1 VYGTVI
7 VVNAD
12 SIKKV
17 RQMVE
22 TSSNPEE
29 ALDEVK
35 KMLAVKRKMRS
46 YNDYYPCCGNNQKD
60 TFISLNGEIE
70 LLKEVLS
77 ALEHNETAQA
87 VDLLKQYEHIAGVK
101 YR

>member
-1 VYGTVI
+1 MI

-22 TSSNPEE
+22 TSSHLEE
-29 ALDEVK
+29 ARDEVK

-46 YNDYYPCCGNNQKD
+46 YSDYYPCCGNNRQD

>member
-12 SIKKV
+12 SIKRV
-17 RQMVE
+17 REMIE
-22 TSSNPEE
+22 TSSHPEE
-29 ALDEVK
+29 AYNEVK

-46 YNDYYPCCGNNQKD
+46 YSDYYPCCGNNRQD
-60 TFISLNGEIE
+60 TFISLNSEIE
-70 LLKEVLS
+70 LLKEALA
-77 ALEHNETAQA
+77 ALEHNETAHA

>member
-1 VYGTVI
+1 MI

-12 SIKKV
+12 SIKRV
-17 RQMVE
+17 RQLVE
-22 TSSNPEE
+22 TSSQPEE
-29 ALDEVK
+29 AYDEVK

-46 YNDYYPCCGNNQKD
+46 YGDYYPCCGINRPD

>member
-1 VYGTVI
+1 MI
-7 VVNAD
+7 IVNAD

-22 TSSNPEE
+22 TSSHLEE
-29 ALDEVK
+29 ACEEVK

-46 YNDYYPCCGNNQKD
+46 YSDYYPCCGNNRQD
-60 TFISLNGEIE
+60 TFISLNSEIE

-77 ALEHNETAQA
+77 SLEHNDKAQA
-87 VDLLKQYEHIAGVK
+87 IDLLKQYEHIAGVK

>member
-1 VYGTVI
+1 MI
-7 VVNAD
+7 
-12 SIKKV
+12 
-17 RQMVE
+17 E
-22 TSSNPEE
+22 TSSPLEE
-29 ALDEVK
+29 VQAEVE
-35 KMLAVKRKMRS
+35 KMLAAKRKMRS
-46 YNDYYPCCGNNQKD
+46 YSDYYPCCGNNRQD

-87 VDLLKQYEHIAGVK
+87 VDLLKQYENIAGVK

>member
-1 VYGTVI
+1 MI
-7 VVNAD
+7 IVNAD

-22 TSSNPEE
+22 TSSHREE
-29 ALDEVK
+29 AYDQVK

-46 YNDYYPCCGNNQKD
+46 YNDYYPCCGNNRQD

-77 ALEHNETAQA
+77 HLEQNETAQA

>member
-1 VYGTVI
+1 MI
-7 VVNAD
+7 IVNAD

-22 TSSNPEE
+22 TSSHLEE
-29 ALDEVK
+29 AYEEVK

-46 YNDYYPCCGNNQKD
+46 YSDYYPCCGNNRQD